1 MPEGVCEWLE
11 QELESRGI
19 DAVVYTR
26 YVLSLLRK
34 DYQPTELICSKVSG
48 VGGGGRRRRPS
59 RGPLRSDPEQLRRSA
74 AVDCLT
80 SACDQV
86 RILSARHQPDNIS
99 NAEPVCMLQKCGIE
113 SLVDELCQK
122 LRDFESDAA
131 TGEPPVERAA
141 AVAAAPLQRQ
151 AADPAARY
159 YAAFPALGG
168 GAQRQPPPPT
178 TVSASEQ
185 PPSLAGDEGYST
197 NSDHETTCDAG
208 TDRDGYCLDFDI
220 DDYEDLPVDIRG
232 LLASPVTPS
241 PAAVRRRAVAH
252 DRPNQ
257 HRPYIR
263 CGTNITSSIWSE
275 EAATSATSTTEAA
288 VTPAASSPPA
298 VVRWS
303 DGGDRRTVSL
313 IQLNHGGEASCFM
326 EVPPGSKQPRLTNQ
340 PVRPHVS
347 QPPAADPGE
356 DLLTSSRTHFRPI
369 RQETAATSVSATSSG
384 PSYADGTT
392 FAIRGSLERVQY
404 RRTDS
409 GSLYLQ
415 CEYDASPKRY
425 LEYRSPELEL
435 NRKIDADEF
444 RLHFRV
450 KQNEVYCQT
459 DGAYEGEPAASG
471 GEETPPVKRR
481 VLCDYNSEDDMYFP
495 GDCEL
500 LLHDQWPD
508 SRQLAGCSACGGG
521 ADVWASCAACAYVPG
536 AGPPTSRPGYVCR
549 LRDELS
555 REGDQLLSDLRRM
568 LDPPEAAPPAPPPSN
583 HDYRKRRHS
592 GALALRS
599 QQLLRPVTL

>member
-1 MPEGVCEWLE
+1 MKYPPVRLAMPQGVCDWLE

-34 DYQPTELICSKVSG
+34 DYQPADLICSKVSS
-48 VGGGGRRRRPS
+48 GGRRRRTS
-59 RGPLRSDPEQLRRSA
+59 RGPLRDPEQLRRSA

-86 RILSARHQPDNIS
+86 RITSVRQPDNPIANTNPIS
-99 NAEPVCMLQKCGIE
+99 MLQKCGIE

-122 LRDFESDAA
+122 LRDFESDAGA
-131 TGEPPVERAA
+131 TGERPPDRDTRSNPTHAT
-141 AVAAAPLQRQ
+141 
-151 AADPAARY
+151 DPTARY
-159 YAAFPALGG
+159 YAAFPALP
-168 GAQRQPPPPT
+168 APPI
-178 TVSASEQ
+178 SAPQ
-185 PPSLAGDEGYST
+185 SLAGDEGYST
-197 NSDHETTCDAG
+197 NSDHETTCDTG
-208 TDRDGYCLDFDI
+208 TGLNFDI
-220 DDYEDLPVDIRG
+220 DEYEDLPVDIRG

-241 PAAVRRRAVAH
+241 PAEIRRRAVAN
-252 DRPNQ
+252 RTPAP
-257 HRPYIR
+257 RPYIR

-275 EAATSATSTTEAA
+275 EAAATSETA
-288 VTPAASSPPA
+288 VTPASPPRGTI
-298 VVRWS
+298 VRWS

-313 IQLNHGGEASCFM
+313 IQLNHGGEASCFTQ
-326 EVPPGSKQPRLTNQ
+326 VPPGSKPT
-340 PVRPHVS
+340 RPHVQQ
-347 QPPAADPGE
+347 QPSLPPPPADPGE

-369 RQETAATSVSATSSG
+369 RQETTATASSASSG
-384 PSYADGTT
+384 PRYADGTT

-425 LEYRSPELEL
+425 LEYRPPELEL
-435 NRKIDADEF
+435 SPAGDTDEF
-444 RLHFRV
+444 RLRFRV
-450 KQNEVYCQT
+450 KQNEACCQT
-459 DGAYEGEPAASG
+459 DGSYDGAPTPCG

-481 VLCDYNSEDDMYFP
+481 VLCDYSSDDDLYFP

-500 LLHDQWPD
+500 LLHEQWP
-508 SRQLAGCSACGGG
+508 LAGCSACGGG
-521 ADVWASCAACAYVPG
+521 GAGVWASCAACAYAPG
-536 AGPPTSRPGYVCR
+536 AGQASSRPGYVYR

-568 LDPPEAAPPAPPPSN
+568 LDPPEAPPPPPPPSN

-592 GALALRS
+592 GALAFRS